1 MITSLNDWLAFLK
14 SSNMIVGLP
23 LLIGG
28 AALMLFGWRM
38 WRVCVVI
45 AFGLGGLAIGAAL
58 AGPGPNQLRY
68 AVGCGV
74 ALAALSYWPVNFSLA
89 ILGAVVGGATVVQ
102 LLSSMG
108 LHGSVLWILFG
119 LAALGCAA
127 LAFINRQLV
136 VIAVTSFLGA
146 ILLISGLTV
155 FVMSSPSL
163 YGAMMSHREFAVPF
177 ALLVPTIMSCFY
189 QIAEVHRTNASL

>member
-1 MITSLNDWLAFLK
+1 FLK